1 MQERTADMPATKTDA
16 KVRGGSE
23 AILLVEDER
32 PVRGL
37 VRNILER
44 YGYRVVEAD
53 SAVSAIE
60 LWPRH
65 KEEIRLLLT
74 DMFMPDGMTGRE
86 LAEKLQAEK
95 PALKVIFT
103 SGYTP
108 DAIGKD
114 FVLREG
120 LNFLQKPY
128 HPRKLAETVRDC
140 LDAE

>member
-1 MQERTADMPATKTDA
+1 MAVAMTEA
-16 KVRGGSE
+16 KARRGSE
-23 AILLVEDER
+23 TILLVEDER

-37 VRNILER
+37 VRSILER
-44 YGYRVVEAD
+44 YGYQVVEAD
-53 SAVSAIE
+53 SGVSALD

-65 KEEIRLLLT
+65 KEHVHLLLT
-74 DMFMPDGMTGRE
+74 DMVMPDGMTGRE

-103 SGYTP
+103 SGYDP
-108 DAIGKD
+108 DVVGKD

-128 HPRKLAETVRDC
+128 HPRKLAKTVRDC

>member
-1 MQERTADMPATKTDA
+1 M
-16 KVRGGSE
+16 
-23 AILLVEDER
+23 LVEDER
-32 PVRGL
+32 PVRNL
-37 VRNILER
+37 VRSILER

-53 SAVSAIE
+53 SGVSALE

-65 KEEIRLLLT
+65 KEEVHLLLT
-74 DMFMPDGMTGRE
+74 DVVMPDGMTGAE

-103 SGYTP
+103 SGYNP
-108 DAIGKD
+108 DVVGKD

-140 LDAE
+140 LDAK

>member
-1 MQERTADMPATKTDA
+1 MPATTTDA
-16 KVRGGSE
+16 KARRGSE
-23 AILLVEDER
+23 TILLVEDER

-37 VRNILER
+37 VRSILER

-53 SAVSAIE
+53 SGVSALE

-65 KEEIRLLLT
+65 KEDVHLLLT
-74 DMFMPDGMTGRE
+74 DMVMPDGMTGRE

-103 SGYTP
+103 SGYNP
-108 DAIGKD
+108 DAVGKD
-114 FVLREG
+114 FVLLEG
-120 LNFLQKPY
+120 LNFLQKPF

-140 LDAE
+140 LDAK